1 MILDKDKKMKLFVAL
16 GISIILSACESSP
29 SIYRGMTTQEFL
41 DANER
46 AYSVNKVPAVGE
58 RTGTWYG
65 VTRRR
70 EQPTEYYGFIDDRL
84 TQIQSSD
91 ERKRDQALV
100 VTLSDLFQA
109 FADDTPEAEDYYS
122 DKYIRVTG
130 IVSNVER
137 INDMLSGTSDYFV
150 EIRDAGVEGV
160 AGIGQRLK
168 NSLNVSKELV
178 ILMEVNSSHNLSQ
191 GELYTF
197 SCEEPNK
204 TTMLLVFTFIHEMYA
219 ELGFGGNRWY
229 AEKIALGGL
238 NRALFCTDGRVI

>member
-1 MILDKDKKMKLFVAL
+1 MKLYVGLFFSL
-16 GISIILSACESSP
+16 ILSACVSSP

-46 AYSVNKVPAVGE
+46 AYSVNKVPTVGE

-109 FADDTPEAEDYYS
+109 FADDTPGAEVYYS
-122 DKYIRVTG
+122 DKYIRATG

-137 INDMLSGTSDYFV
+137 INDVLYGTTEYYV
-150 EIRDAGVEGV
+150 EIRDPSVEGV
-160 AGIGQRLK
+160 AGIGQRLR
-168 NSLNVSKELV
+168 NSLNVSKQL
-178 ILMEVNSSHNLSQ
+178 IIMMEGDSSPNLSQ
-191 GELYTF
+191 GESYTF

-204 TTMLLVFTFIHEMYA
+204 TTMLFAFAIINEMYA
-219 ELGFGGNRWY
+219 QLGFGRNPWY
-229 AEKIALGGL
+229 AEKIALGRL
-238 NRALFCTDGRVI
+238 NRELFCTEGRVL